1 MLLIKRDLR
10 KRPGQ
15 AITLLVLAILA
26 AAMLHTALVLVA
38 DYSTNIDRRAAEWN
52 SPSTVA
58 LVTGG
63 APAHEAARLLA
74 DDPAVTASEVV
85 DSFGATGT
93 FALGAERL
101 TSLVNVINLDDDGHI
116 GRSVVVE
123 AGPAVENP
131 IWAPAMFAAAGAYSL
146 GDEIAIETTQG
157 TSTFHIAGFIE
168 DLYGGAPG
176 MGMLTFGLPAD
187 RFASFDAAGFTPTAN
202 LRAQGDDVAAAT
214 MAVEKALESVQ
225 PATSGGHPAMAI
237 WSTDINMAKSAAA
250 MSSSIFVA
258 MLAALALVIV
268 LIAAVVTRFVLR
280 NLITTDMVS
289 IGTLRAAGFTTWR
302 IIGSLVATNVAVTA
316 IGSLIGAGLSYL
328 LLPAMARSFQAQNG
342 ISWEPRFSWFA
353 LVVTL
358 AAMLVVI
365 VVSAGMAALRV
376 RRATTVGALRGG
388 IATHNFTSTRLPL
401 ATTRGSLP
409 LLLGLKSGL
418 RQSAQNALLALT
430 VAIVAFAAVFTIG
443 MVDNLLG
450 DRTKATQM
458 MVGAVE
464 DVSIQPAQTADVD
477 ALLADVRTLP
487 GVDRAFFQTMTGI
500 VVEGRPIGF
509 SITPDPSA
517 DAFDPLVEG
526 RLPKH
531 DNEVAV
537 GGKLARDLDLDVGST
552 YTLDLGAGPAD
563 FLVTGI
569 TSSARN
575 LGWNLNLSSDGFR
588 RLEPSF
594 RDHIIAVYAPDPEA
608 VIATVKERFGTS
620 LDSVSNQRENVEAQ
634 LGSYLTMVPIIS
646 TFMISF
652 TLIVTVLVVGLVVTT
667 MLVQTHRDLGIK
679 KAMGFTNRQ
688 LSAQTRWTYLPAVAG
703 GAVVGAVI
711 GAIGQAPLLTLL
723 LSQIGIMRMEISTNW
738 LATAV
743 IALAIAAAGALI
755 MWISSL
761 RIGRISA
768 YALVTE

>member
-15 AITLLVLAILA
+15 TITLLVLAILA

-157 TSTFHIAGFIE
+157 TSAFHIAGFIE

-450 DRTKATQM
+450 D
-458 MVGAVE
+458 
-464 DVSIQPAQTADVD
+464 

-537 GGKLARDLDLDVGST
+537 GGKLARDLDLDVGSI

-575 LGWNLNLSSDGFR
+575 LGWNLNVSSDGFR